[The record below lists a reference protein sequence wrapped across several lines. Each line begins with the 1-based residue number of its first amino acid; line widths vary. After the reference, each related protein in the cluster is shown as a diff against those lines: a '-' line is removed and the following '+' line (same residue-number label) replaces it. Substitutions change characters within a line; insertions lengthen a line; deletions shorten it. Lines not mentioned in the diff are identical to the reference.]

1 MPPQPAIEARQLRK
15 TYITTRGVLRRE
27 RVNRVALRGVDLAI
41 PHSEL
46 FGLLGP
52 NGAGK
57 TTMVKIFTTLLLPTS
72 GTARVL
78 GLDAVKEQ
86 WALRRRI
93 GFVFG
98 GERGL
103 YWRLSGLDNL
113 RYFADLYRIP
123 PEVSRLRIP
132 ELLERLGLA
141 GRERDRVELY
151 SRGMKQRL
159 HLARG
164 LLNDPEVLFLDE
176 PTIGLDPVG
185 ARELR
190 LIVREL
196 ADAGTT
202 IFLTTHYMFEAD
214 AICDRIAVI
223 KDGGIV
229 AEGTPNSIKTLV
241 QDQGVVE
248 FEVVG
253 MPVERLA
260 GLRDLPGVKS
270 VAVSEHELAQVV
282 TVHCARPAE
291 LMTQLSVIILGKVSG
306 GLLFGLLAFVP
317 TAALAFFGFHAE
329 LPALD
334 PSRFVISLAILT
346 FSFLSIALTLTPLF
360 ALWRWAFSM
369 LNGFE
374 LGVYVLCGFM
384 FPVAVLATWA
394 QGVGSVLGPT
404 WAVRAIYVSTCAG
417 GPIDLAVWW
426 AAAVGLSLLYL
437 VVGYFL
443 YALVER
449 EARRSG
455 ELALA

>member
-1 MPPQPAIEARQLRK
+1 MAAQPAIEARQLRK
-15 TYITTRGVLRRE
+15 TYTTTRGIFRRE
-27 RVNRVALRGVDLAI
+27 RVERAALRGVDLKIA
-41 PHSEL
+41 PGEL

-57 TTMVKIFTTLLLPTS
+57 TTMVKIFTTLLLPSS
-72 GTARVL
+72 GSALVL

-86 WALRRRI
+86 WALRKRI

-103 YWRLSGLDNL
+103 YWRLSGIDNL

-123 PEVSRLRIP
+123 PDVSRRRIS
-132 ELLERLGLA
+132 ELLERLDLS

-190 LIVREL
+190 VIVREL
-196 ADAGTT
+196 ADAGKTV
-202 IFLTTHYMFEAD
+202 FLTTHYMFEAD

-223 KDGGIV
+223 RDGAIV
-229 AEGTPNSIKTLV
+229 AEGTPSSIKTV
-241 QDQGVVE
+241 VRDQGIVE

-260 GLRDLPGVKS
+260 GLRRLPGVTS
-270 VAVSEHELAQVV
+270 VAISEHELAQVV

-291 LMTQLSVIILGKVSG
+291 VMTQLGVILDGIKLEKVSSRE
-306 GLLFGLLAFVP
+306 P
-317 TAALAFFGFHAE
+317 TLEDA
-329 LPALD
+329 
-334 PSRFVISLAILT
+334 
-346 FSFLSIALTLTPLF
+346 
-360 ALWRWAFSM
+360 
-369 LNGFE
+369 
-374 LGVYVLCGFM
+374 YVQLIGDS
-384 FPVAVLATWA
+384 
-394 QGVGSVLGPT
+394 Q
-404 WAVRAIYVSTCAG
+404 
-417 GPIDLAVWW
+417 
-426 AAAVGLSLLYL
+426 
-437 VVGYFL
+437 
-443 YALVER
+443 
-449 EARRSG
+449 
-455 ELALA
+455 

>member
-1 MPPQPAIEARQLRK
+1 MASAAIEARDLRK
-15 TYITTRGVLRRE
+15 TYQSTRGLIRRE
-27 RVNRVALRGVDLAI
+27 KVERAALRGVDLAI
-41 PHSEL
+41 ERGEL

-72 GTARVL
+72 GAARVL
-78 GLDAVKEQ
+78 GLDVVKDQ

-113 RYFADLYRIP
+113 RYFADLYRVP
-123 PEVSRLRIP
+123 PDVSRRRIP
-132 ELLERLGLA
+132 ELLERLGLK

-190 LIVREL
+190 SIVREL
-196 ADAGTT
+196 ADAGKT

-214 AICDRIAVI
+214 AVCDRIAVI

-229 AEGTPNSIKTLV
+229 AEGTPDSIKDLV
-241 QDQGVVE
+241 KDQGVVE

-253 MPVERLA
+253 VPAESIA
-260 GLRDLPGVKS
+260 GLKALPGVHS
-270 VAVSEHELAQVV
+270 VTVVTRDLAQLV
-282 TVHCARPAE
+282 TMQCSRPADV
-291 LMTQLSVIILGKVSG
+291 MTQLSSVLDGVAPKKVSSRE
-306 GLLFGLLAFVP
+306 P
-317 TAALAFFGFHAE
+317 TLEDA
-329 LPALD
+329 
-334 PSRFVISLAILT
+334 
-346 FSFLSIALTLTPLF
+346 
-360 ALWRWAFSM
+360 
-369 LNGFE
+369 
-374 LGVYVLCGFM
+374 YVQLIGDEE
-384 FPVAVLATWA
+384 
-394 QGVGSVLGPT
+394 S
-404 WAVRAIYVSTCAG
+404 
-417 GPIDLAVWW
+417 
-426 AAAVGLSLLYL
+426 
-437 VVGYFL
+437 
-443 YALVER
+443 
-449 EARRSG
+449 
-455 ELALA
+455 

>member
-1 MPPQPAIEARQLRK
+1 MAAIEARQLRK
-15 TYITTRGVLRRE
+15 TYKTTRGVFRRE
-27 RVNRVALRGVDLAI
+27 KVEQVALRGVDLAI
-41 PHSEL
+41 EPGEL

-57 TTMVKIFTTLLLPTS
+57 TTMTKIFTTLLLPTS
-72 GTARVL
+72 GAATVL
-78 GLDAVKEQ
+78 GLDVVRDQ
-86 WALRRRI
+86 WRLRRRI

-123 PEVSRLRIP
+123 PDVTRKRIP

-190 LIVREL
+190 VIVREL
-196 ADAGTT
+196 ADAGKTV
-202 IFLTTHYMFEAD
+202 FLTTHYMFEAD

-223 KDGGIV
+223 KGGAIV
-229 AEGTPNSIKTLV
+229 AEGTPSSIKKVV

-253 MPVERLA
+253 MPAERLA
-260 GLRDLPGVKS
+260 GLRALTGVKS
-270 VAVSEHELAQVV
+270 VAVADHELAQVV
-282 TVHCARPAE
+282 TIHCSRPADV
-291 LMTQLSVIILGKVSG
+291 MTQLGLVLDGMSLEKVSSRE
-306 GLLFGLLAFVP
+306 P
-317 TAALAFFGFHAE
+317 TLEDA
-329 LPALD
+329 
-334 PSRFVISLAILT
+334 
-346 FSFLSIALTLTPLF
+346 
-360 ALWRWAFSM
+360 
-369 LNGFE
+369 
-374 LGVYVLCGFM
+374 YVQL
-384 FPVAVLATWA
+384 
-394 QGVGSVLGPT
+394 
-404 WAVRAIYVSTCAG
+404 I
-417 GPIDLAVWW
+417 
-426 AAAVGLSLLYL
+426 
-437 VVGYFL
+437 
-443 YALVER
+443 
-449 EARRSG
+449 G
-455 ELALA
+455 ESS

>member
-1 MPPQPAIEARQLRK
+1 MAAQPAIEARQLRK
-15 TYITTRGVLRRE
+15 TYTTTRGIFRRE
-27 RVNRVALRGVDLAI
+27 RVERAALRGVDLKIA
-41 PHSEL
+41 PGEL

-57 TTMVKIFTTLLLPTS
+57 TTMVKIFTTLLLPSS
-72 GTARVL
+72 GSALVL

-86 WALRRRI
+86 WALRKRI

-103 YWRLSGLDNL
+103 YWRLSGIDNL

-123 PEVSRLRIP
+123 PDVSRRRIS
-132 ELLERLGLA
+132 ELLERLDLS

-190 LIVREL
+190 VIVREL
-196 ADAGTT
+196 ADAGKTV
-202 IFLTTHYMFEAD
+202 FLTTHYMFEAD

-223 KDGGIV
+223 RDGAIV
-229 AEGTPNSIKTLV
+229 AEGTPSSIKTV
-241 QDQGVVE
+241 VRDQGIVE

-260 GLRDLPGVKS
+260 GLRRLPGVTS
-270 VAVSEHELAQVV
+270 VAISEHELAQVV

-291 LMTQLSVIILGKVSG
+291 VMPQLGVILDGINLEKVSSRE
-306 GLLFGLLAFVP
+306 P
-317 TAALAFFGFHAE
+317 TLEDA
-329 LPALD
+329 
-334 PSRFVISLAILT
+334 
-346 FSFLSIALTLTPLF
+346 
-360 ALWRWAFSM
+360 
-369 LNGFE
+369 
-374 LGVYVLCGFM
+374 YVQLIGDS
-384 FPVAVLATWA
+384 
-394 QGVGSVLGPT
+394 Q
-404 WAVRAIYVSTCAG
+404 
-417 GPIDLAVWW
+417 
-426 AAAVGLSLLYL
+426 
-437 VVGYFL
+437 
-443 YALVER
+443 
-449 EARRSG
+449 
-455 ELALA
+455 

>member
-1 MPPQPAIEARQLRK
+1 MAAIEARRLRK
-15 TYITTRGVLRRE
+15 TYRTTRGVFRRE
-27 RVNRVALRGVDLAI
+27 RVEQVALRGVDLAI
-41 PHSEL
+41 ERGEL

-72 GTARVL
+72 GAAVVL
-78 GLDAVKEQ
+78 GLDAVRDQ

-123 PEVSRLRIP
+123 PEVSRRRIP

-190 LIVREL
+190 VIVREL
-196 ADAGTT
+196 ADAGKT

-223 KDGGIV
+223 KGGEIV
-229 AEGTPNSIKTLV
+229 AEGTPSSIKTVV

-253 MPVERLA
+253 MPADRLA
-260 GLRDLPGVKS
+260 GLRTLPGVTS
-270 VAVSEHELAQVV
+270 VAVADHELAQVV
-282 TVHCARPAE
+282 TIHCARPADV
-291 LMTQLSVIILGKVSG
+291 MTQLGLVLDGMTMEKVSSRE
-306 GLLFGLLAFVP
+306 P
-317 TAALAFFGFHAE
+317 TLEDA
-329 LPALD
+329 
-334 PSRFVISLAILT
+334 
-346 FSFLSIALTLTPLF
+346 
-360 ALWRWAFSM
+360 
-369 LNGFE
+369 
-374 LGVYVLCGFM
+374 YVQLIGD
-384 FPVAVLATWA
+384 
-394 QGVGSVLGPT
+394 SPT
-404 WAVRAIYVSTCAG
+404 NS
-417 GPIDLAVWW
+417 
-426 AAAVGLSLLYL
+426 
-437 VVGYFL
+437 
-443 YALVER
+443 
-449 EARRSG
+449 EASP
-455 ELALA
+455 

>member
-1 MPPQPAIEARQLRK
+1 MAVKAAIEARQLRK
-15 TYITTRGVLRRE
+15 IYKTTRGVFRRE
-27 RVNRVALRGVDLAI
+27 KVEQVALRGVDLAI
-41 PHSEL
+41 EPGEL

-57 TTMVKIFTTLLLPTS
+57 TTMTKIFTTLLLPTS
-72 GTARVL
+72 GTATVL
-78 GLDAVKEQ
+78 GLDVVRDQ
-86 WALRRRI
+86 WRMRRRI

-113 RYFADLYRIP
+113 RYFADLYRVP
-123 PEVSRLRIP
+123 PEVTRKRIP

-190 LIVREL
+190 VIVREL
-196 ADAGTT
+196 ADAGKT

-223 KDGGIV
+223 KGGEIV
-229 AEGTPNSIKTLV
+229 AKGTPSSIKKVV

-253 MPVERLA
+253 MPAERVA
-260 GLRDLPGVKS
+260 SLRALTGVRS
-270 VAVSEHELAQVV
+270 VAVADHELAQVV
-282 TVHCARPAE
+282 TIHCSRPADV
-291 LMTQLSVIILGKVSG
+291 MTQLGLVLDGMSLEKVSSRE
-306 GLLFGLLAFVP
+306 P
-317 TAALAFFGFHAE
+317 TLEDA
-329 LPALD
+329 
-334 PSRFVISLAILT
+334 
-346 FSFLSIALTLTPLF
+346 
-360 ALWRWAFSM
+360 
-369 LNGFE
+369 
-374 LGVYVLCGFM
+374 YVQL
-384 FPVAVLATWA
+384 
-394 QGVGSVLGPT
+394 
-404 WAVRAIYVSTCAG
+404 I
-417 GPIDLAVWW
+417 
-426 AAAVGLSLLYL
+426 
-437 VVGYFL
+437 
-443 YALVER
+443 
-449 EARRSG
+449 G
-455 ELALA
+455 ESS

>member
-78 GLDAVKEQ
+78 GLDALKEQ

-291 LMTQLSVIILGKVSG
+291 LMTQLGVILDGINLQKVSSRE
-306 GLLFGLLAFVP
+306 P
-317 TAALAFFGFHAE
+317 TLEDA
-329 LPALD
+329 
-334 PSRFVISLAILT
+334 
-346 FSFLSIALTLTPLF
+346 
-360 ALWRWAFSM
+360 
-369 LNGFE
+369 
-374 LGVYVLCGFM
+374 YVQLIGD
-384 FPVAVLATWA
+384 A
-394 QGVGSVLGPT
+394 Q
-404 WAVRAIYVSTCAG
+404 
-417 GPIDLAVWW
+417 
-426 AAAVGLSLLYL
+426 
-437 VVGYFL
+437 
-443 YALVER
+443 
-449 EARRSG
+449 
-455 ELALA
+455 